1 MSGMY
6 QYKYDNGLMDGVVYI
21 SKEGSTWAST
31 IMNINGCFSNQGF
44 KTKKAAVAHVEHIV
58 GASLKPMPIK

>member
-21 SKEGSTWAST
+21 SKEGSTWTST

-44 KTKKAAVAHVEHIV
+44 KTKKAAVVHVEHIV